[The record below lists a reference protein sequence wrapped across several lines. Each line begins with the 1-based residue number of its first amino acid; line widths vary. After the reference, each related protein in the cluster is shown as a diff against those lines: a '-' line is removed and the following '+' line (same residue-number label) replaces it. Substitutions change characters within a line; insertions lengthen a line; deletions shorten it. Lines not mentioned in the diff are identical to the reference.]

1 LVADTRQTQPVSA
14 IAPTQSWERYRE
26 DAREAVL
33 ARLLNVTGAS
43 GLSGG
48 ARPPGSAGLPHGLV
62 RATVLQ
68 ANSDTEALV
77 NIAGKPYL
85 VNTRQPLSPGVTL
98 VLRLLDDR
106 TFLHGQEDGR
116 IGGPRSPGDG
126 GGRGQA
132 LPAPATP
139 DAEAASPDMAT
150 RMVRGVSPVPMPSLA
165 ELKLETGDTKVLL
178 SGSARLLLALVDE
191 TGGLQRSVPLD
202 ALRIPAGTLPDE
214 AARQIRQA
222 VQQSGLFYEAHLQE
236 WREGRLP
243 IEALRAEPQ
252 AALSPG
258 PQARAPTPP
267 AGSPIPAAE
276 PATPEQSAAKGLQAA
291 LAAIPPDVRQIVH
304 DQIAAL
310 ASGRLFLQGSWA
322 EQPFTLEI
330 EPDDGKAADADLPLA
345 WRVRIS
351 VQTRHLGTMQV
362 EVAVNGADTRIAIQ
376 PDTRTL
382 RGQRLRDL
390 QARLTAGGLDLQQA
404 LDSQGLRMS
413 DLKIATASRSPART

>member
-1 LVADTRQTQPVSA
+1 MVADTRQTQPVSGVSP
-14 IAPTQSWERYRE
+14 IQSWERYRE

-33 ARLLNVTGAS
+33 ARLLNVS
-43 GLSGG
+43 GGSAAGG

-68 ANSDTEALV
+68 ANSDSEALV

-85 VNTRQPLSPGVTL
+85 INTRQALSPGATV

-106 TFLHGQEDGR
+106 TFLHGQDGGR
-116 IGGPRSPGDG
+116 IGGPRSPGEG
-126 GGRGQA
+126 GGRGQGPLA
-132 LPAPATP
+132 LATA
-139 DAEAASPDMAT
+139 DAESVSPDQAT
-150 RMVRGVSPVPMPSLA
+150 RAVRGVSPVPMPSLA
-165 ELKLETGDTKVLL
+165 ELKLETGDTKVML

-191 TGGLQRSVPLD
+191 TGGTQRSVPLD
-202 ALRIPAGTLPDE
+202 ALRIPAGTPPDE
-214 AARQIRQA
+214 TARQIRQA

-252 AALSPG
+252 AALSPA
-258 PQARAPTPP
+258 PQARDQAPSAGFP
-267 AGSPIPAAE
+267 APAAE
-276 PATPEQSAAKGLQAA
+276 PATPEQNAAKGLQAA
-291 LAAIPPDVRQIVH
+291 LAAIPPDVRQVVH

-310 ASGRLFLQGSWA
+310 ASGRLFLQGAWA

-330 EPDDGKAADADLPLA
+330 EPDEGKGADAGLPRT

-351 VQTRHLGTMQV
+351 IQTRHLGTMQV
-362 EVAVNGADTRIAIQ
+362 DVALDGTDTRIAIQ

-390 QARLTAGGLDLQQA
+390 QARLAAGGLDLQQA
-404 LDSQGLRMS
+404 LDGQGLRMS

>member
-1 LVADTRQTQPVSA
+1 MVADTRQAQAVSG
-14 IAPTQSWERYRE
+14 IAPIQSWERYRE

-33 ARLLNVTGAS
+33 ARLLNVSGA
-43 GLSGG
+43 GAAGG
-48 ARPPGSAGLPHGLV
+48 ARAPGAPALPHGLV

-77 NIAGKPYL
+77 HIAGKPYL
-85 VNTRQPLSPGVTL
+85 INTRQPLSPGVTV

-116 IGGPRSPGDG
+116 IGGPRQPGEG
-126 GGRGQA
+126 GGRGQSATA
-132 LPAPATP
+132 LAAGT
-139 DAEAASPDMAT
+139 EAADRETAV
-150 RMVRGVSPVPMPSLA
+150 RAVRGVSPVPMPSLA

-191 TGGLQRSVPLD
+191 TGGVQRSVPLD
-202 ALRIPAGTLPDE
+202 ALRIPAGTPPDA
-214 AARQIRQA
+214 AARQIQQA

-236 WREGRLP
+236 WREGRRPL
-243 IEALRAEPQ
+243 EALRAEPQ

-258 PQARAPTPP
+258 PPSRASAAP
-267 AGSPIPAAE
+267 AGAPASPAE
-276 PATPEQSAAKGLQAA
+276 PGTPEQSAAKGLQAA
-291 LAAIPPDVRQIVH
+291 LAAIPADVRQIVQ
-304 DQIAAL
+304 DQIGAL
-310 ASGRLFLQGSWA
+310 ASGRLFLQGAWEA
-322 EQPFTLEI
+322 QPFTLEI
-330 EPDDGKAADADLPLA
+330 EPDERRGGDVDLPLA
-345 WRVRIS
+345 WRVRIA

-362 EVAVNGADTRIAIQ
+362 DVALTGTDTRIAVQ

-390 QARLTAGGLDLQQA
+390 QARLAAGGLALQQA

-413 DLKIATASRSPART
+413 DLKIATASRSPATTRP

>member
-1 LVADTRQTQPVSA
+1 MVADTRQAQAVSGVAPV
-14 IAPTQSWERYRE
+14 QSWERYRE

-33 ARLLNVTGAS
+33 ARLLNVSGA
-43 GLSGG
+43 GAAGG
-48 ARPPGSAGLPHGLV
+48 ARAPGAASLPHGLV

-85 VNTRQPLSPGVTL
+85 INTRQPLSPGVTV

-106 TFLHGQEDGR
+106 TFLHGQDGGR
-116 IGGPRSPGDG
+116 TGGPRLPADG
-126 GGRGQA
+126 GGRGQS
-132 LPAPATP
+132 APAHT
-139 DAEAASPDMAT
+139 ASGTGAASRETAVHA
-150 RMVRGVSPVPMPSLA
+150 VRGVAPVPMPSLA

-191 TGGLQRSVPLD
+191 AGGVQRSVPLD
-202 ALRIPAGTLPDE
+202 TLRIPAGTPPDA
-214 AARQIRQA
+214 AARQIQQA

-236 WREGRLP
+236 WREGRRP
-243 IEALRAEPQ
+243 VEALRAEPQ

-258 PQARAPTPP
+258 PQARAPAAP
-267 AGSPIPAAE
+267 AGGPAPAAE

-291 LAAIPPDVRQIVH
+291 LAAIPADVRQIVQ

-310 ASGRLFLQGSWA
+310 ASGRLFLQGAWEA
-322 EQPFTLEI
+322 QPFTLEI
-330 EPDDGKAADADLPLA
+330 EPDESRGDDADLPLA
-345 WRVRIS
+345 WRVRLSI
-351 VQTRHLGTMQV
+351 QTLHLGTMQV
-362 EVAVNGADTRIAIQ
+362 DVALAGTDTRIAIQ

-390 QARLTAGGLDLQQA
+390 QTRLAAGGLELQQA
-404 LDSQGLRMS
+404 LDAQGLRMS

>member
-1 LVADTRQTQPVSA
+1 MVADTRQTQPVSGVS
-14 IAPTQSWERYRE
+14 PTQSWERYRE

-33 ARLLNVTGAS
+33 ARLLNV
-43 GLSGG
+43 SGG
-48 ARPPGSAGLPHGLV
+48 NAAGSARPPGTAGLPHGLV

-85 VNTRQPLSPGVTL
+85 INTRQALSPGVT
-98 VLRLLDDR
+98 VV
-106 TFLHGQEDGR
+106 GE
-116 IGGPRSPGDG
+116 G
-126 GGRGQA
+126 GGRGQG
-132 LPAPATP
+132 LLAPATA
-139 DAEAASPDMAT
+139 DAEAASPDVAT
-150 RMVRGVSPVPMPSLA
+150 RAVRGISPVPMPSLA
-165 ELKLETGDTKVLL
+165 ELKLETGDTKVML

-191 TGGLQRSVPLD
+191 TGGTQRSVPLD

-252 AALSPG
+252 AALSPA
-258 PQARAPTPP
+258 PQVRDPAPP
-267 AGSPIPAAE
+267 AGAPAPAAE

-291 LAAIPPDVRQIVH
+291 LAAIPSDVRQVVH

-310 ASGRLFLQGSWA
+310 ASGRLFLQGAWA

-330 EPDDGKAADADLPLA
+330 EPDEGKGADAGLPRT

-362 EVAVNGADTRIAIQ
+362 DVGLDGTDTRVAIQ

-404 LDSQGLRMS
+404 LDGQGLRMS

>member
-1 LVADTRQTQPVSA
+1 MVADTRQTQPISGVSPA
-14 IAPTQSWERYRE
+14 QSWERYRE

-33 ARLLNVTGAS
+33 ARLLNV
-43 GLSGG
+43 SGG
-48 ARPPGSAGLPHGLV
+48 SAAGGTRPPGSPGLPHGLV

-85 VNTRQPLSPGVTL
+85 INTRQALSPGMTV

-106 TFLHGQEDGR
+106 TFLHGEDGGR

-126 GGRGQA
+126 GGRGQSP
-132 LPAPATP
+132 LPAATA
-139 DAEAASPDMAT
+139 DTEAASPEMAA
-150 RMVRGVSPVPMPSLA
+150 RAVRGVSPVPMPSLA
-165 ELKLETGDTKVLL
+165 ELKLETGDTKVML

-191 TGGLQRSVPLD
+191 TGGTQRSVPLD

-252 AALSPG
+252 AALSPA
-258 PQARAPTPP
+258 PQARDPAPQAGTPT
-267 AGSPIPAAE
+267 PAAE

-291 LAAIPPDVRQIVH
+291 LAAIPPDVRQVVH

-310 ASGRLFLQGSWA
+310 ASGRLFLQGAWA

-330 EPDDGKAADADLPLA
+330 EPDEGRGADPDLPLA

-351 VQTRHLGTMQV
+351 VQTRNLGTMQV
-362 EVAVNGADTRIAIQ
+362 DIALDGTDTRIAIQ

-390 QARLTAGGLDLQQA
+390 QARLAASGLDLQQA
-404 LDSQGLRMS
+404 LDGRGLRMS

>member
-1 LVADTRQTQPVSA
+1 MVADTRQTQPVSGVS
-14 IAPTQSWERYRE
+14 PTQSWERYRE

-33 ARLLNVTGAS
+33 ARLLNVS
-43 GLSGG
+43 GGNAAGG
-48 ARPPGSAGLPHGLV
+48 ARPPGATGLPHGLV

-85 VNTRQPLSPGVTL
+85 INTRQALSPGVTV

-106 TFLHGQEDGR
+106 TFLHGQDGGR
-116 IGGPRSPGDG
+116 IGGPRSPGEG
-126 GGRGQA
+126 GGRGQGPLA
-132 LPAPATP
+132 LATA
-139 DAEAASPDMAT
+139 DAESVSPDQAT
-150 RMVRGVSPVPMPSLA
+150 RAVRGVSPVPMPSLA
-165 ELKLETGDTKVLL
+165 ELKLETGDTKVML

-191 TGGLQRSVPLD
+191 TGGTQRSVPLD
-202 ALRIPAGTLPDE
+202 ALRIPAGTPPDE

-252 AALSPG
+252 AALSPA
-258 PQARAPTPP
+258 PQARDQAPPT
-267 AGSPIPAAE
+267 GSPAPSAD
-276 PATPEQSAAKGLQAA
+276 PATPEQNAAKGLQAA
-291 LAAIPPDVRQIVH
+291 LAAIPSDVRQVVH

-310 ASGRLFLQGSWA
+310 ASGRLFLQGAWA

-330 EPDDGKAADADLPLA
+330 EPDEGKGADAGLPRT

-362 EVAVNGADTRIAIQ
+362 DVALDGTDTRVAIQ

-404 LDSQGLRMS
+404 LDGQGLRMS

>member
-1 LVADTRQTQPVSA
+1 MVADTRQTQPVSGVS
-14 IAPTQSWERYRE
+14 PTQSWERYRE

-33 ARLLNVTGAS
+33 ARLLNV
-43 GLSGG
+43 SGG
-48 ARPPGSAGLPHGLV
+48 NAAGSARPPGTAGLPHGLV

-85 VNTRQPLSPGVTL
+85 INTRQALSPGVTV

-106 TFLHGQEDGR
+106 TFLHGQDGGR
-116 IGGPRSPGDG
+116 IGGPRSPGEG
-126 GGRGQA
+126 GGRGQG
-132 LPAPATP
+132 LLAPATA
-139 DAEAASPDMAT
+139 DAEAASPDVAT
-150 RMVRGVSPVPMPSLA
+150 RAVRGISPVPMPSLA
-165 ELKLETGDTKVLL
+165 ELKLETGDTKVML

-191 TGGLQRSVPLD
+191 TGGTQRSVPLD

-252 AALSPG
+252 AALSPA
-258 PQARAPTPP
+258 PQVRDPAPP
-267 AGSPIPAAE
+267 AGAPAPAAE

-291 LAAIPPDVRQIVH
+291 LAAIPSDVRQVVH

-310 ASGRLFLQGSWA
+310 ASGRLFLQGAWA

-330 EPDDGKAADADLPLA
+330 EPDEGKGADAGLPRT

-362 EVAVNGADTRIAIQ
+362 DVGLDGTDTRVAIQ

-404 LDSQGLRMS
+404 LDGQGLRMS

>member
-1 LVADTRQTQPVSA
+1 LVADTRQTQPVSGVS
-14 IAPTQSWERYRE
+14 PTQSWERYRE

-33 ARLLNVTGAS
+33 ARLLNV
-43 GLSGG
+43 SGG
-48 ARPPGSAGLPHGLV
+48 NAAGSARPPGTAGLPHGLV

-85 VNTRQPLSPGVTL
+85 INTRQALSPGVTV

-106 TFLHGQEDGR
+106 TFLHGQDGGR
-116 IGGPRSPGDG
+116 IGGPRSPGEG
-126 GGRGQA
+126 GGRGQG
-132 LPAPATP
+132 LLAPATA
-139 DAEAASPDMAT
+139 DAEAASPDEAT
-150 RMVRGVSPVPMPSLA
+150 RAVRGISPVPMPSLA
-165 ELKLETGDTKVLL
+165 ELKLETGDTKVML

-191 TGGLQRSVPLD
+191 TGGTQRSVPLD

-252 AALSPG
+252 AALSPA
-258 PQARAPTPP
+258 PQVREPAPP
-267 AGSPIPAAE
+267 AGAPAPAAE

-291 LAAIPPDVRQIVH
+291 LAAIPSDVRQVVH

-310 ASGRLFLQGSWA
+310 ASGRLFLQGAWA

-330 EPDDGKAADADLPLA
+330 EPDEGKGADAGLPRT

-362 EVAVNGADTRIAIQ
+362 DVGLDGTDTRVAIQ

-404 LDSQGLRMS
+404 LDGQGLRMS